1 MQSTKSMVD
10 ALCESMQSAGDL
22 MAPRVVTGS
31 PSSGSTTS
39 GSTSPPDH
47 GTAAALSMAQLLR
60 AKRMGSQVVATNNAF
75 KDSLRN
81 WLTRITPKIL
91 GHFKKWEVKT
101 LSFFLSLSTITI
113 TTYFA
118 ELEPL

>member
-1 MQSTKSMVD
+1 
-10 ALCESMQSAGDL
+10 
-22 MAPRVVTGS
+22 
-31 PSSGSTTS
+31 
-39 GSTSPPDH
+39 
-47 GTAAALSMAQLLR
+47 
-60 AKRMGSQVVATNNAF
+60 MGSQVVATNNAF

-91 GHFKKWEVKT
+91 GHFKKWEVNT
-101 LSFFLSLSTITI
+101 LSFFLSLSLSTITI